1 MGLLNPD
8 TAYFVWTVLTLIL
21 IIVWIVTLRDVL
33 KSSFKE
39 PNNKLVWTSV
49 VILIPL
55 VGVILYYLIGRSQKN
70 VDEL

>member
-55 VGVILYYLIGRSQKN
+55 VGVILYYLIGRSQKM
-70 VDEL
+70 